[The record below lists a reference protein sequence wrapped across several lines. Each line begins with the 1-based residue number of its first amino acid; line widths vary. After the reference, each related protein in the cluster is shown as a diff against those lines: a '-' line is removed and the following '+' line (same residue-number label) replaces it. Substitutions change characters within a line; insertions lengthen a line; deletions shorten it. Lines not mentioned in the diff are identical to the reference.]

1 MAFTS
6 GVYGTISSVGTNNI
20 TGTTIASAS
29 SSFNPSYDLNS
40 DTVCG
45 VPVHEWQR
53 MSHYEQSNYHRKWEE
68 HYKHYESRS
77 RQEQAPV
84 KGSSSGYL
92 NNTTLLLL
100 EI

>member
-1 MAFTS
+1 MVNGTS
-6 GVYGTISSVGTNNI
+6 ILATNNT
-20 TGTTIASAS
+20 TGTTITSAS
-29 SSFNPSYDLNS
+29 FGFNPGYDLNS

-45 VPVHEWQR
+45 VPVREWQR
-53 MSHYEQSNYHRKWEE
+53 MSHYEQSNYARKWEE
-68 HYKHYESRS
+68 HRRYYESQL

-84 KGSSSGYL
+84 KGPSSGYI